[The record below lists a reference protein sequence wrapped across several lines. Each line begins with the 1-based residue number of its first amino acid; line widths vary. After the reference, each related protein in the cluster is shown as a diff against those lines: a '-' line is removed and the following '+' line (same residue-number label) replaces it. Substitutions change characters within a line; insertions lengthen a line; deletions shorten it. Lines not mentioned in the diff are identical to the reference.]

1 MLATEQATRLL
12 TRLAIISQAA
22 DEALRA
28 VENLDEAGGVA
39 RRGEGGRWLPGIK
52 ASLRRIQVECA
63 DLHYA
68 ALELRDGLPSSST
81 LQPRLLD

>member
-12 TRLAIISQAA
+12 TRLAVISQAA

-28 VENLDEAGGVA
+28 IETLDEAGGVVG
-39 RRGEGGRWLPGIK
+39 RGEGGRWLPGIR

-68 ALELRDGLPSSST
+68 AVELREGLPSSAT